1 MRQLLIT
8 IAAILIIGCGPSES
22 DLALEKRVVGKYIL
36 TGQTYIFDKDGTVKI
51 YEDDGTFVRKD
62 LWYVKNGKIY
72 KDFKGARK
80 GRLTTWRMLD
90 NGNLQRHL
98 PKSGVS
104 SDGVWLTA
112 KRIEAEDN

>member
-51 YEDDGTFVRKD
+51 YEDDGTFFRKD
-62 LWYVKNGKIY
+62 LWYV
-72 KDFKGARK
+72 
-80 GRLTTWRMLD
+80 
-90 NGNLQRHL
+90 
-98 PKSGVS
+98 
-104 SDGVWLTA
+104 
-112 KRIEAEDN
+112 